1 VARQCLEGSNSE
13 RNFPP
18 SAPMGGKKM
27 NYKNKEKIHIIRK
40 MNFLKNNPW
49 IIKMWEEQGKILSD
63 YYEKQDRIEKKFKK
77 IANKNGIKEIWFA
90 TVNGETFGI
99 DVNNVRL
106 FGEKKDR
113 FLIHDSDIMKFSEKL
128 KVKK

>member
-1 VARQCLEGSNSE
+1 
-13 RNFPP
+13 
-18 SAPMGGKKM
+18 
-27 NYKNKEKIHIIRK
+27 